1 MAEPLRDPALSDR
14 DVTTPMARPARAGD
28 VPGGSAGPEPGR
40 ATRCSAHPARHAVGA
55 CAGCGR
61 PLCISCAVP
70 VRGVVVG
77 PESLTSF
84 VEDAPVVERG
94 VGRSGRAGDVAVLA
108 GFALVLA
115 SSVLP
120 WTRFADPRLFGAWT
134 WGWALLA
141 PVAAIAG
148 LAAVPLW
155 RRWLDPRFQAS
166 ALGLLAVVAGLGAV
180 VYRLNPP
187 LLAGSSLAPL
197 LAVLGAAVALGGAI
211 ARAAAWRAS

>member
-1 MAEPLRDPALSDR
+1 VAEPLQDR
-14 DVTTPMARPARAGD
+14 AP
-28 VPGGSAGPEPGR
+28 PEPGR
-40 ATRCSAHPARHAVGA
+40 ATRCSAHPGRHAVGT

-70 VRGVVVG
+70 VRGVLAG
-77 PESLTSF
+77 TECLASF
-84 VEDAPVVERG
+84 VEDAPAVEP
-94 VGRSGRAGDVAVLA
+94 GRARNDLSGGNLGVLA
-108 GFALVLA
+108 GFLIVLA
-115 SSVLP
+115 SSVFP

-141 PVAAIAG
+141 PVTALAG
-148 LAAVPLW
+148 VAAVPLW
-155 RRWLDPRFQAS
+155 RRWPVHPTVQAA

-197 LAVLGAAVALGGAI
+197 LAVLGATVALGGAI